1 MKKIILPFVFDIFV
15 FLILKTIRRTMSKDA
30 AKDEMSFLDH
40 LEELRWHLIRSVL
53 AIVIVATV
61 AFIFKDFIFDV
72 LLFGPKNKDFITYRW
87 FCSISQTLGQG
98 STFCI
103 EELPFRIQS
112 RTMAGQFSAH
122 LWTSILAG
130 FIVSFPYIIFEFWRF
145 ISPGLY
151 EKERKNARG
160 FIFIAS
166 ILFFIGV
173 LFGYYIVTP
182 LSINFLGNYTVSS
195 EIFNDFDLSSYI
207 GLLRASVLA
216 SGIIFELP
224 IIIYFLTRVGLITPQ
239 FLKKNRK
246 ISLVFVLSL
255 SAIITPPDIASQIIV
270 SIPILILYE
279 VSIVIAKIVTR
290 NQNKALKNV

>member
-15 FLILKTIRRTMSKDA
+15 FLILKTIRRTMSTDA

-103 EELPFRIQS
+103 EELPFSIQS

-122 LWTSILAG
+122 LWTSILAC

-160 FIFIAS
+160 VIFIAS